1 MRKVTVATVSY
12 SYDSVK
18 AGKSAGWRACL
29 TDVME
34 DEFKKEEGDNMT
46 KPEWT
51 KPTATIRQTKK
62 EKEPAL
68 SGTLSSVFLLGFFII
83 FAWVSVYLLFLHRL

>member
-1 MRKVTVATVSY
+1 VRKVTVATVSY

-29 TDVME
+29 TDVMG

-68 SGTLSSVFLLGFFII
+68 GGTLASVFLLGFFII

>member
-1 MRKVTVATVSY
+1 MRKVTVATLSY

-18 AGKSAGWRACL
+18 AGKSASWRACL
-29 TDVME
+29 TNVMG
-34 DEFKKEEGDNMT
+34 DDFKKEEGYGMA

-51 KPTATIRQTKK
+51 KPTAVTRQTKK

-68 SGTLSSVFLLGFFII
+68 GGTLASVFLLGFFII
-83 FAWVSVYLLFLHRL
+83 FAWVSVYFLFLHRM